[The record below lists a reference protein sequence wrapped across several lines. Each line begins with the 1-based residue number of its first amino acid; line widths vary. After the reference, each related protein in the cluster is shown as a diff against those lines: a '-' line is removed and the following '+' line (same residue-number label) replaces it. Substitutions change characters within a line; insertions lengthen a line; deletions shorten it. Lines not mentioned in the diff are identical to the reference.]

1 MKIRQIKKI
10 NASFVTVVMLLSVI
24 SAMTILPTV
33 NADTIYVY
41 HGGSI
46 QDAIDAANPGD
57 TVFVYNGT
65 YYENI
70 VIDKSISLIGEDK
83 DTTIIDGEG
92 IGDVISVTSAWVNIS
107 GFTIQNSSVDLYNP
121 GSGIRLNSTNYVK
134 ITDNNINN
142 NAFGILLYS
151 SSNNNIISNSI
162 TNNSNH
168 YYYGIVLV
176 YSSNNNN
183 IANNIVANN
192 DIGISLDVFCNNNK
206 IIDNEITN
214 NNHSIYLD
222 SSSNNTVTD
231 NDVNNNMCG
240 ILLLESNHNTITY
253 NNITDNKEG
262 GVIITWLSSNNSI
275 YHNNLINNTQNTYD
289 EGNNIWYNPDLKQG
303 NYYDDYT
310 EKYPNATQ
318 TINGTW
324 DTPYN
329 ITGGSAKDY
338 YPLINPYGSVTNID
352 TGRVFL
358 TIQSAIDANETLDGH
373 TIMVTS
379 GTYHENIVIDKSI
392 SLIGED
398 KDTTVIDGSGLDYVV
413 NISTDWVNIS
423 GFTIQ
428 NSSSSFDYDFGG
440 IILYST
446 DYIKITDN
454 NIKNNA
460 IGISLQYCSNNSI
473 TDNYIIN
480 NTYGIHSKDS
490 NNNIIT
496 GNDASNNKD
505 VGIYLEY
512 RSSFN
517 NISGNTL
524 NHNGQFGI
532 ILAENSNYN
541 NVTDNIINNTIVG
554 GIIIVMSHYNTVAGN
569 TVINTAINYTNSSS
583 PLFGVGIA
591 IIACSYNN
599 ILDNNLENNHRG
611 IYATSAFSGD
621 PTAFNTIAGNNIK
634 NNYVYGICIEEWTPY
649 VYVYNNTIYHNNLI
663 NNTENAYDNSSNIW
677 YNETLQQGNY
687 YDDYTEKYPNATQT
701 INGTWDTPYNIT
713 GGDNQDLYPLI
724 EPYTK
729 PEGPEPKLEVNIHT
743 GLFRLL
749 YNKINATVQNTGN
762 GTANNVNLTLS
773 VEYGLLGLKKANKTM
788 NIISLPSHESQS
800 IEITGLCGFG
810 FIGINITAFSDETE
824 KVTDTATGLIIGPFI
839 ILGRKFI

>member
-1 MKIRQIKKI
+1 MKHVKK
-10 NASFVTVVMLLSVI
+10 NTMFFGVNLVAFLMVS
-24 SAMTILPTV
+24 SAIAV
-33 NADTIYVY
+33 NVPQSNESEEFGSDIIYVY
-41 HGGSI
+41 PGGSI

-57 TVFVYNGT
+57 TVFVYGGT
-65 YYENI
+65 YY
-70 VIDKSISLIGEDK
+70 
-83 DTTIIDGEG
+83 
-92 IGDVISVTSAWVNIS
+92 
-107 GFTIQNSSVDLYNP
+107 
-121 GSGIRLNSTNYVK
+121 
-134 ITDNNINN
+134 
-142 NAFGILLYS
+142 
-151 SSNNNIISNSI
+151 
-162 TNNSNH
+162 
-168 YYYGIVLV
+168 
-176 YSSNNNN
+176 
-183 IANNIVANN
+183 
-192 DIGISLDVFCNNNK
+192 
-206 IIDNEITN
+206 
-214 NNHSIYLD
+214 
-222 SSSNNTVTD
+222 
-231 NDVNNNMCG
+231 
-240 ILLLESNHNTITY
+240 
-253 NNITDNKEG
+253 
-262 GVIITWLSSNNSI
+262 
-275 YHNNLINNTQNTYD
+275 
-289 EGNNIWYNPDLKQG
+289 
-303 NYYDDYT
+303 
-310 EKYPNATQ
+310 
-318 TINGTW
+318 
-324 DTPYN
+324 
-329 ITGGSAKDY
+329 
-338 YPLINPYGSVTNID
+338 
-352 TGRVFL
+352 
-358 TIQSAIDANETLDGH
+358 
-373 TIMVTS
+373 
-379 GTYHENIVIDKSI
+379 ENIVIDKSI

-677 YNETLQQGNY
+677 YNETLQQGNH
-687 YDDYTEKYPNATQT
+687 YDDYTGVDDDGDG
-701 INGTWDTPYNIT
+701 IGDTPYDIP
-713 GGDNQDLYPLI
+713 GGNNQDLYPLM
-724 EPYTK
+724 EPWGENDENQPPNTPGISGPTSGKPGTSYTYTFITTD
-729 PEGPEPKLEVNIHT
+729 PDGDAVYFYIDWDD
-743 GLFRLL
+743 
-749 YNKINATVQNTGN
+749 
-762 GTANNVNLTLS
+762 GTNS
-773 VEYGLLGLKKANKTM
+773 
-788 NIISLPSHESQS
+788 SW
-800 IEITGLCGFG
+800 
-810 FIGINITAFSDETE
+810 
-824 KVTDTATGLIIGPFI
+824 IGPFASGEEITKSHTWSEKGTYTIKAKAKDISGAESDWGTLVVTMPLDLETSTPSSQQTRLQKFTQI
-839 ILGRKFI
+839 IQSLINNIKLRFYQTTNI